1 MKILV
6 LNSGSSSLKSSLY
19 DFSAANAPPAQSL
32 PAAGPADPA
41 WQGEIEWSGA
51 NAQIKISTASGAK
64 SKQQVKV
71 ASREEAT
78 QQLLATLWTGSTR
91 VISSAK
97 EINVVG
103 HRVVNGGP
111 EHREPA
117 LLDSKVIAAIQ
128 RAAAFAPLH
137 NQAELDGIA
146 IAQKL
151 IPAAPQVAVFDTGF
165 HRTLAPAAYVYPGP
179 YDWLAKG
186 IRRYGFHGINHAY
199 IAERAPQILQRD
211 IRDTPEESDKIDAL
225 IASLVLNDDYT
236 LDQERHSAT
245 LTERGVSKCEKLLG
259 ADNLYDHAH
268 HSILDRICRVLS
280 AKTRS
285 SRIVSCHL
293 GNGCSLAA
301 IRDGRSVDTTMGFTP
316 LEGLMMGTR
325 SGSIDPGILTY
336 LATQEKQT
344 GEQLD
349 NLLNKKSGLLGIAGF
364 SGDMRE
370 IIEEMNAGASAPP
383 DAKSSGAKSPNSAST
398 LSACALP
405 IDAGDKSA
413 RAQLAFD
420 MFIHRLRREIGSMIA
435 VLGGLDALVFTA
447 GIGEN
452 SADVRAAACDA
463 LAFAGVHLDATKNAQ
478 LGAHGAAASSN
489 AGSGPADADIA
500 TAASPARVLVI
511 KAQED
516 WAIARACFRLA
527 PSS

>member
-19 DFSAANAPPAQSL
+19 DFTGANAPVTAASNAAA
-32 PAAGPADPA
+32 PAAQPLMLPPAGPPDPA

-51 NAQIKISTASGAK
+51 DAQIKISTASGAK

-78 QQLLATLWTGSTR
+78 QQLLATLWTGATR

-111 EHREPA
+111 EHRAPA

-128 RAAAFAPLH
+128 HAAAFAPLH

-151 IPAAPQVAVFDTGF
+151 IPAASQVAVFDTGF

-186 IRRYGFHGINHAY
+186 IRRYGFHGINHGY

-211 IRDTPEESDKIDAL
+211 AR
-225 IASLVLNDDYT
+225 N
-236 LDQERHSAT
+236 
-245 LTERGVSKCEKLLG
+245 LLM
-259 ADNLYDHAH
+259 
-268 HSILDRICRVLS
+268 
-280 AKTRS
+280 
-285 SRIVSCHL
+285 VSCHL

-325 SGSIDPGILTY
+325 SGSVDPGILTY

-349 NLLNKKSGLLGIAGF
+349 TLLNKKSGLLGIAGF

-370 IIEEMNAGASAPP
+370 IIEEMKASGANAPA
-383 DAKSSGAKSPNSAST
+383 GAKSPNSAST
-398 LSACALP
+398 LPASVLP
-405 IDAGDKSA
+405 IDAGDKTA

-452 SADVRAAACDA
+452 SADVRAAACE
-463 LAFAGVHLDATKNAQ
+463 AFAYTGVRLDAAKNVG
-478 LGAHGAAASSN
+478 LGWKGD
-489 AGSGPADADIA
+489 GSADADIA
-500 TAASPARVLVI
+500 AGDSGVRVLVI
-511 KAQED
+511 AAQED
-516 WAIARACFRLA
+516 WIIARDCFRIA
-527 PSS
+527 QT

>member
-19 DFSAANAPPAQSL
+19 DFSANAPPAQSL

-51 NAQIKISTASGAK
+51 DAQIKISTVSGAK

-137 NQAELDGIA
+137 NQAELVA

-179 YDWLAKG
+179 YEWLTKG

-199 IAERAPQILQRD
+199 IAERAPQILGRD
-211 IRDTPEESDKIDAL
+211 S
-225 IASLVLNDDYT
+225 
-236 LDQERHSAT
+236 
-245 LTERGVSKCEKLLG
+245 RGM
-259 ADNLYDHAH
+259 
-268 HSILDRICRVLS
+268 
-280 AKTRS
+280 
-285 SRIVSCHL
+285 RIVSCHL

-325 SGSIDPGILTY
+325 SGSVDPGILTY
-336 LATQEKQT
+336 LARQEKQT

-370 IIEEMNAGASAPP
+370 IIEEMKPSGATAPASA
-383 DAKSSGAKSPNSAST
+383 KSTDAKSPNSAST
-398 LSACALP
+398 LPASVLP

-413 RAQLAFD
+413 RARLAFD
-420 MFIHRLRREIGSMIA
+420 MFIHRLLREIVSMIA

-463 LAFAGVHLDATKNAQ
+463 LAFAGVHLDAAKNAQ
-478 LGAHGAAASSN
+478 LGAQGAESGSN

-516 WAIARACFRLA
+516 WAIARACF
-527 PSS
+527 

>member
-1 MKILV
+1 MKILI

-19 DFSAANAPPAQSL
+19 DFSEANTTALAAPPTHSL
-32 PAAGPADPA
+32 PPAGPPDPA

-51 NAQIKISTASGAK
+51 DAQIKISTASGAK

-71 ASREEAT
+71 SSREEAT
-78 QQLLATLWTGSTR
+78 QQLLTTLWTGATR
-91 VISSAK
+91 VIASAA

-117 LLDSKVIAAIQ
+117 LLDAKVIAAIQ
-128 RAAAFAPLH
+128 AAAAFAPLH

-151 IPAAPQVAVFDTGF
+151 IPGAPQVAVFDTGF

-186 IRRYGFHGINHAY
+186 IRRYGFHGINHGY
-199 IAERAPQILQRD
+199 IAERAPQILRRD
-211 IRDTPEESDKIDAL
+211 S
-225 IASLVLNDDYT
+225 
-236 LDQERHSAT
+236 
-245 LTERGVSKCEKLLG
+245 RGLRL
-259 ADNLYDHAH
+259 
-268 HSILDRICRVLS
+268 
-280 AKTRS
+280 
-285 SRIVSCHL
+285 VSCHL

-336 LATQEKQT
+336 LARQEKQT

-349 NLLNKKSGLLGIAGF
+349 TLLNKKSGLLGIAGF

-370 IIEEMNAGASAPP
+370 IIEEMKNSGAS
-383 DAKSSGAKSPNSAST
+383 
-398 LSACALP
+398 ALP

-413 RAQLAFD
+413 RAKLAFD
-420 MFIHRLRREIGSMIA
+420 IFIHRLRREIGSMIA

-463 LAFAGVHLDATKNAQ
+463 LAFAGVHLDAAKNAQ
-478 LGAHGAAASSN
+478 LNAHGAAA
-489 AGSGPADADIA
+489 GLGPGDADIA
-500 TAASPARVLVI
+500 TAPAPARVLVI

-516 WAIARACFRLA
+516 WAIARDCFRLGQ
-527 PSS
+527 S